1 VCDVSCTFFDLYIK
15 KKQKDVRFSTT
26 NTHVSDPR
34 DHNSCCSFLGVRCE
48 LASDSTAAS
57 DVRLIGPVRDEASG
71 S

>member
-1 VCDVSCTFFDLYIK
+1 M
-15 KKQKDVRFSTT
+15 
-26 NTHVSDPR
+26 SDPR

-71 S
+71 SSKKRSGQTSRSA

>member
-1 VCDVSCTFFDLYIK
+1 M
-15 KKQKDVRFSTT
+15 
-26 NTHVSDPR
+26 SDPR

-71 S
+71 SSKNCLMEGTGENYLWEVMETLER